1 MHETPRPEDTGS
13 RTGDKWAPL
22 LGFLTLILLFA
33 TLSSVFLRQ
42 RLVVWIFLLL
52 GIASLIAFVVLKR
65 QAISRFFVSRQV
77 RYGANVGVTA
87 LLVTGIAVI
96 ANVIV
101 AQRFDKSADWTG
113 DKIHTLSDQTK
124 NILHGLDRE
133 VQVIAF
139 FSSNPTSNQLVRDH
153 QRAQDL
159 LAMYERETDKL
170 SIEFVDPY
178 AGKMK
183 SDEYGIQFDG
193 TTVFESG
200 GVRERIRTVDEQ
212 KFTSAI
218 LKVVRDELV
227 KIYFLTGHEEQAIDD
242 FDQNQGYSQTKE
254 ELENQNYRVET
265 LSLTTQP
272 EIPADCA
279 ALIVPGPKAPL
290 MAHEVNAISKYL
302 DKNGKLFLMLD
313 PSVNTAEEPNQGL
326 IDLMDKWGVTVGNDL
341 VLDRIRPAFF
351 LFGGSQPNAPTLS
364 DFEFHQ
370 ITQEVYRQV
379 TFQLARSVTPKTNAG
394 GTLNV
399 KSLVKTTD
407 EIGGSWGETKRK
419 VDGTFE
425 TDFSYTEGEDTPPPV
440 SLAVAVQREGVGN
453 TDLRSAQS
461 TTADDPSADTQEEN
475 KTRIVVVGDSDF
487 ANNLFFHGTGGGN
500 FFLNAVNWL
509 TLEEDLIA
517 IRPVDPSERS
527 LRMMTPHE
535 VAFVQMTAIFLIPI
549 IIFLIGVGVWW
560 RRR

>member
-1 MHETPRPEDTGS
+1 MHEAPHPEDTKS
-13 RTGDKWAPL
+13 RIGDKWAPL

-65 QAISRFFVSRQV
+65 QAVSRFFVSRQV

-101 AQRFDKSADWTG
+101 VQRFDTSADWTS
-113 DKIHTLSDQTK
+113 DKVYTLSDQTK

-139 FSSNPTSNQLVRDH
+139 FSLNPTNNQLARDR
-153 QRAQDL
+153 QRAQIL
-159 LAMYERETDKL
+159 LEMYQSETDKL
-170 SIEFVDPY
+170 TFELVDPY
-178 AGKMK
+178 SGAMK
-183 SDEYGIQFDG
+183 SQEYEIQFDG

-200 GVRERIRTVDEQ
+200 GVRESITTVDEQ

-218 LKVVRDELV
+218 LKVVRDESL
-227 KIYFLTGHEEQAIDD
+227 KIYFLTGHEEQTIDD
-242 FDQNQGYSQTKE
+242 FDQKGYSQTKE
-254 ELENQNYRVET
+254 ELEKQNYRVET
-265 LSLTTQP
+265 LSLATQP
-272 EIPADCA
+272 EVPADCA

-313 PSVNTAEEPNQGL
+313 PSMSSAKEQNQGL
-326 IDLMDKWGVTVGNDL
+326 VDLMDKWGITIGNDL

-351 LFGGSQPNAPTLS
+351 LVGGSQPEAPTLGE
-364 DFEFHQ
+364 FEFHQ
-370 ITQEVYRQV
+370 ITQEIYRPV
-379 TFQLARSVTPKTNAG
+379 TFQLARSATPKTNAG
-394 GTLNV
+394 SDLNI

-407 EIGGSWGETKRK
+407 EIGGSWGETRRRA
-419 VDGTFE
+419 DGTFE
-425 TDFSYTEGEDTPPPV
+425 PDLSYTEGEDTPPPV
-440 SLAVAVQREGVGN
+440 SLAVAIQRVGGE
-453 TDLRSAQS
+453 L
-461 TTADDPSADTQEEN
+461 TTGEPPSADTQEES

-487 ANNLFFHGTGGGN
+487 TNNFFFHGTGGGD

-535 VAFVQMTAIFLIPI
+535 VAFVQMMTIFLIPI

-560 RRR
+560 QRR

>member
-1 MHETPRPEDTGS
+1 MHETPRPEDAKS
-13 RTGDKWAPL
+13 QSGDKWAPL

-33 TLSSVFLRQ
+33 TLSSVLLRQ
-42 RLVVWIFLLL
+42 RFAIWIFLVL
-52 GIASLIAFVVLKR
+52 GVASLTAFVILKR
-65 QAISRFFVSRQV
+65 QAVSRLFVSRQV
-77 RYGANVGVTA
+77 RYGTNVGVA
-87 LLVTGIAVI
+87 VLLVTGIAVI
-96 ANVIV
+96 ANVIIV
-101 AQRFDKSADWTG
+101 QRFDASADWTS
-113 DKIHTLSDQTK
+113 DKIYTLSDQTK
-124 NILHGLDRE
+124 KILHGLDRE

-139 FSSNPTSNQLVRDH
+139 FSLNPTNEQLARDR

-159 LAMYERETDKL
+159 LEMYQRETDKL
-170 SIEFVDPY
+170 TVEFVDPY
-178 AGKMK
+178 SGAIK
-183 SDEYGIQFDG
+183 SQEYDIQFDG
-193 TTVFESG
+193 TTVFEGG
-200 GVRERIRTVDEQ
+200 GVRERVTTVDEQ

-242 FDQNQGYSQTKE
+242 FDQNRGYSQTRE
-254 ELENQNYRVET
+254 ELEKQNYRVET
-265 LSLTTQP
+265 LSLATQP
-272 EIPADCA
+272 EVPTDCA
-279 ALIVPGPKAPL
+279 ALILPGPKAPL
-290 MAHEVNAISKYL
+290 MGHEINAISKYL

-313 PSVNTAEEPNQGL
+313 PSVNSAKDPNQGL
-326 IDLMDKWGVTVGNDL
+326 VDLMDRWGVTIGNDL

-370 ITQEVYRQV
+370 ITQDVLRQV
-379 TFQLARSVTPKTNAG
+379 TFQLARSVTPKTNARSD
-394 GTLNV
+394 LNV

-419 VDGTFE
+419 TDGTFE
-425 TDFSYTEGEDTPPPV
+425 IDLSYTEGEDTPPPV
-440 SLAVAVQREGVGN
+440 SLAVAVQREG
-453 TDLRSAQS
+453 SQS
-461 TTADDPSADTQEEN
+461 MPDDDPTADTPEEN

-517 IRPVDPSERS
+517 IRPVDPTERS
-527 LRMMTPHE
+527 LRMMTPGE
-535 VAFVQMTAIFLIPI
+535 VAFVQMTAIFLIPV

>member
-1 MHETPRPEDTGS
+1 MHETPRPEDTES

-42 RLVVWIFLLL
+42 YLVAWIFLVL
-52 GIASLIAFVVLKR
+52 GIVALIVFVVLRR
-65 QAISRFFVSRQV
+65 QAILRFFVSRQV

-101 AQRFDKSADWTG
+101 VQRFDTSADWTS
-113 DKIHTLSDQTK
+113 DKIYTLSDQTK
-124 NILHGLDRE
+124 NILHGLDQE

-139 FSSNPTSNQLVRDH
+139 FSLNPTNNQVARDR
-153 QRAQDL
+153 QRAQIL
-159 LAMYERETDKL
+159 LDMYQRETDKL
-170 SIEFVDPY
+170 TFELVDPFSE
-178 AGKMK
+178 AMK
-183 SDEYGIQFDG
+183 QQEYGIQFDG

-200 GVRERIRTVDEQ
+200 GVREQITTVDEQ

-218 LKVVRDELV
+218 LKVVREEVV
-227 KIYFLTGHEEQAIDD
+227 KIYFLTGHEEQTIDD
-242 FDQNQGYSQTKE
+242 FDQKGYSQTKE
-254 ELENQNYRVET
+254 ELEKQNYRVET
-265 LSLTTQP
+265 LSLATQP
-272 EIPADCA
+272 AVPTDCA

-302 DKNGKLFLMLD
+302 DKDGKLFLMLD
-313 PSVNTAEEPNQGL
+313 PSLNSAKEPNQGL
-326 IDLMDKWGVTVGNDL
+326 VGLMDKWGVMIGNDL

-351 LFGGSQPNAPTLS
+351 LVGGSQPEAPTLS

-370 ITQEVYRQV
+370 ITQEVYQPV
-379 TFQLARSVTPKTNAG
+379 TFQLARSVTPKPNAG
-394 GTLNV
+394 SDLNV

-407 EIGGSWGETKRK
+407 GIGNSWGETKRK
-419 VDGTFE
+419 VDGTF
-425 TDFSYTEGEDTPPPV
+425 DPDPLYTEGKDTPPPV
-440 SLAVAVQREGVGN
+440 SLAAAVQRESTESTASDN
-453 TDLRSAQS
+453 SSTD
-461 TTADDPSADTQEEN
+461 TPEES

-487 ANNLFFHGTGGGN
+487 ANNFFFHGTGGGD

-527 LRMMTPHE
+527 LRMMTPGE
-535 VAFVQMTAIFLIPI
+535 VAFVQMMAIFLIPL